1 MMELWRSEEMQLI
14 QLIIPT
20 DAAHET
26 IAELG
31 DLGLLQFKD
40 LNPDREAFA
49 RTYASQVKRCNEMA
63 RRLRFFHEQVTGA
76 SIPLQSPML
85 DAGVDLD
92 ELESKLE
99 EIEADLTVIN
109 ENSER
114 LKKTQAELSELQLV
128 LEKAGAF
135 FDEARQSAHGTTSGD
150 SGAASVDAPLLDD
163 VPEAMKATRLGFTAG
178 TIEIENLNAFERL
191 LFRATRGNMYLRYAD
206 VGTVTDPNTNK
217 DKQKAVFVVFFA
229 GERAKLKVTKT
240 CEAFSANRYPFPED
254 TTRQR
259 QMHADVTAR
268 LCDLSATIESGMRRR
283 GMVLENIARHL
294 NSWITVVR
302 REKAVYHTMNKL
314 SFDVTRQALVAEAW
328 APMDARVA
336 IQQGLQRATET
347 SNASVGTVFQ
357 PLNTHERPPTYY
369 KTTLFTSCFHGIIEA
384 YGVARYRE
392 VNPTPFSLITFPFLF
407 AVMFGDVGHALM
419 MIAFAVVLLAYEK
432 KMLKQKLSD
441 TVDMIFGG
449 RYIIMLMGIFSLYTG
464 FMYNEFFSMPM
475 ALFGKTKYKCQE
487 DYLDAD
493 GNYPPMV
500 HYRQVVSCTGNTT
513 ANLQL
518 NETMSTVYTT
528 GLVQEDVGHPYPFGI
543 DPVWHGTK
551 SELSFLNSVKMKMS
565 IVMGVVHM
573 SLGIFMSLY
582 NHIYFRDR
590 LSFYFEFIP
599 QVIFFWSIFGYLM
612 FVIILKWVDWPRL
625 EIRSHTPDGPDGPG
639 TVSRPPDIYGVM
651 IDMFLKP
658 GQYNDLKYENDM
670 FDGQFTLQLFL
681 VLAALATIPVMLLPK
696 PFILK
701 HRHNKRTVQQGYTSI
716 GGQDAD
722 EDNGHDSGG
731 HDDHGEFNFGEIVV
745 HQAIHTIEFVLGAV
759 SNTASYLRLW
769 ALSLAHSQLSAVIY
783 DKVLMMVIHQNS
795 VWMMVIGVFVWL
807 IATFLVLMCME
818 SLSAFLHALR
828 LHWVEFMNKFYHGDG
843 ILFAPFAFSEV
854 DKDDS
859 FLTM

>member
-1 MMELWRSEEMQLI
+1 MML
-14 QLIIPT
+14 
-20 DAAHET
+20 
-26 IAELG
+26 
-31 DLGLLQFKD
+31 LLQ
-40 LNPDREAFA
+40 
-49 RTYASQVKRCNEMA
+49 
-63 RRLRFFHEQVTGA
+63 
-76 SIPLQSPML
+76 
-85 DAGVDLD
+85 
-92 ELESKLE
+92 
-99 EIEADLTVIN
+99 
-109 ENSER
+109 
-114 LKKTQAELSELQLV
+114 
-128 LEKAGAF
+128 
-135 FDEARQSAHGTTSGD
+135 
-150 SGAASVDAPLLDD
+150 
-163 VPEAMKATRLGFTAG
+163 
-178 TIEIENLNAFERL
+178 
-191 LFRATRGNMYLRYAD
+191 
-206 VGTVTDPNTNK
+206 
-217 DKQKAVFVVFFA
+217 
-229 GERAKLKVTKT
+229 T

-701 HRHNKRTVQQGYTSI
+701 HRHNKRTV
-716 GGQDAD
+716 
-722 EDNGHDSGG
+722 
-731 HDDHGEFNFGEIVV
+731 VR
-745 HQAIHTIEFVLGAV
+745 QALFLPIEPC
-759 SNTASYLRLW
+759 
-769 ALSLAHSQLSAVIY
+769 
-783 DKVLMMVIHQNS
+783 IHQ
-795 VWMMVIGVFVWL
+795 
-807 IATFLVLMCME
+807 
-818 SLSAFLHALR
+818 SACR
-828 LHWVEFMNKFYHGDG
+828 Q
-843 ILFAPFAFSEV
+843 
-854 DKDDS
+854 
-859 FLTM
+859 